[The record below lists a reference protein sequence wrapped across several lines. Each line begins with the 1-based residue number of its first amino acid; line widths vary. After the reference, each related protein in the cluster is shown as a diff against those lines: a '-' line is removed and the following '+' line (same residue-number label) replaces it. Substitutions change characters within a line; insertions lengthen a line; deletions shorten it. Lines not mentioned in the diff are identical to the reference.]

1 MKKIYKWLMRNKWRK
16 WGSVGLLCLLLNY
29 ALLIA
34 GVIDAN
40 QFETITSAIV
50 TFLRLFTLVG
60 V

>member
-16 WGSVGLLCLLLNY
+16 WGTVALLCLVLNY
-29 ALLIA
+29 TLLIV

-50 TFLRLFTLVG
+50 TFLRLFTLG